1 MMKISIVL
9 LICLMTTQVF
19 AGLSD
24 DYEKIKNSGRDLEPT
39 GAICEEVAQ
48 LRFVEKY
55 PAPKYQ
61 VITGIDYS
69 DAKGSVGELDLIVF
83 NTETS
88 MADVVAEVKCWK
100 SPKNGLEKAK
110 DQRQRFL
117 THVRSSKPIKF
128 KWLDDPTFV
137 LTKEQ
142 FSKVSEFYF
151 IAQAGTQTEGF
162 DYELPYTLKELMQLR
177 SDVLNCQARGQ
188 CPRFIRQSH

>member
-1 MMKISIVL
+1 MKLNLFI
-9 LICLMTTQVF
+9 LICSVSISSF

-48 LRFVEKY
+48 LRFIEKY

-61 VITGIDYS
+61 VITGVDYS

-83 NTETS
+83 NTETNV
-88 MADVVAEVKCWK
+88 ADVVAEVKCWK

-117 THVRSSKPIKF
+117 THVRSSKLIKF
-128 KWLDDPTFV
+128 KWLDDPTRV

-151 IAQAGTQTEGF
+151 IAQAGTQAEGF
-162 DYELPYTLKELMQLR
+162 DYELPYTLRELMQLR
-177 SDVLNCQARGQ
+177 SDILNCQARGQ

>member
-1 MMKISIVL
+1 MKINLFFLVSIFSL
-9 LICLMTTQVF
+9 TTL

-24 DYEKIKNSGRDLEPT
+24 DFEKIKNSGRDLEPT

-48 LRFVEKY
+48 LRFIEKY

-83 NTETS
+83 NTETG
-88 MADVVAEVKCWK
+88 MADVIAEVKCWK

-117 THVRSSKPIKF
+117 TNVRSSKPIKF
-128 KWLDDPTFV
+128 KWLDDPTRV
-137 LTKEQ
+137 LTKAQ
-142 FSKVSEFYF
+142 FSQVSEFYF
-151 IAQAGTQTEGF
+151 IAQAGTQAEGF
-162 DYELPYTLKELMQLR
+162 DYELPYTLKELMSLR
-177 SDVLNCQARGQ
+177 SDILNCQARGQ
-188 CPRFIRQSH
+188 CPRFVRQTN